1 MFFVQDAHNAIL
13 NYDDYSSLF
22 AVYDGHGGHEVAAYT
37 AQKLPNYIKG
47 RKDYRMGN
55 LEKGLVEAFVEF
67 DRTLT
72 ERDVVRE
79 LRIIAGKEVDPNEE
93 VDHEEVDNLF
103 QEATMP
109 IEAVMA
115 QNGGS
120 GDAPL
125 AANIKSENE
134 DGGSSNAASVA
145 KSDTTQASTLKSA
158 VGNFKTRNGGSNKPI
173 SPFLRAKPQNNTSGN
188 VKDEI
193 KEGTVPD
200 AATTLSF
207 KEEDDDE
214 KKEEI
219 KSESATNNGSDHKNN
234 ETKSSNEEKP
244 AVNSNGHH
252 KTKTEDD
259 EVDDEVHINGEANN
273 GVRVF
278 PFNYCK

>member
-1 MFFVQDAHNAIL
+1 M

-55 LEKGLVEAFVEF
+55 LEKGLVDAFVEF
-67 DRTLT
+67 DRTLI

-93 VDHEEVDNLF
+93 VDHEEVDHLY

-120 GDAPL
+120 GDAPPT
-125 AANIKSENE
+125 ANIKNENE
-134 DGGSSNAASVA
+134 DGASSNA

-158 VGNFKTRNGGSNKPI
+158 VGNFKTRNGGGNKPI

-188 VKDEI
+188 VKDEN

-214 KKEEI
+214 KKKEI
-219 KSESATNNGSDHKNN
+219 KSESTTNNGSDHKNN
-234 ETKSSNEEKP
+234 EKTSSTEEKP

-252 KTKTEDD
+252 KTKTEGD
-259 EVDDEVHINGEANN
+259 EIDDEVHINGDANN
-273 GVRVF
+273 GVRVIMF
-278 PFNYCK
+278 LSCKRFKFAIGF